1 MMDRMEH
8 HARSGKRRS
17 PDGQKRTYVLSVKLS
32 VAERDAARDAAKRAG
47 MLLSAWAG
55 DLIADAAQH
64 RALPVGW
71 LRGEIVRELIRLRGA
86 LAIIRDQLAEA
97 LSSGDTPGADLE
109 PVLGSL
115 REVIELVERAT
126 EKVRRGM

>member
-1 MMDRMEH
+1 MMIRMEL
-8 HARSGKRRS
+8 HARSGNRRS
-17 PDGQKRTYVLSVKLS
+17 PNGQKRTYVLSVKLS

-55 DLIADAAQH
+55 ELIADAAQH

-71 LRGEIVRELIRLRGA
+71 LQREIVQELIRLRGA

-97 LSSGDTPGADLE
+97 LNSGDTRGTDLE
-109 PVLGSL
+109 PVLDSL
-115 REVIELVERAT
+115 REVIDLVERAT

>member
-1 MMDRMEH
+1 MIRMEH
-8 HARSGKRRS
+8 HARSGNRRS
-17 PDGQKRTYVLSVKLS
+17 PNGQKRTYVLSVKLS

-64 RALPVGW
+64 RVLPVGW
-71 LRGEIVRELIRLRGA
+71 LRGEIIRELIRLRGA

-97 LSSGDTPGADLE
+97 LNSGDTRGTDLE

-115 REVIELVERAT
+115 REVIDLVERAT

>member
-1 MMDRMEH
+1 
-8 HARSGKRRS
+8 
-17 PDGQKRTYVLSVKLS
+17 
-32 VAERDAARDAAKRAG
+32 

-55 DLIADAAQH
+55 DLIADAAQQ

-71 LRGEIVRELIRLRGA
+71 LQREIIRELIRLRGA

-97 LSSGDTPGADLE
+97 LNSGDTHGTDLE

-115 REVIELVERAT
+115 REVMDLVERAT

>member
-1 MMDRMEH
+1 MIRMEDG
-8 HARSGKRRS
+8 ARSGNRRS
-17 PDGQKRTYVLSVKLS
+17 PNGQKRTYVLSVKLS
-32 VAERDAARDAAKRAG
+32 VAERDAARAAAKRAG

-71 LRGEIVRELIRLRGA
+71 LRGEIIRELIRLRGA

-97 LSSGDTPGADLE
+97 LNSGDMPGTDLE
-109 PVLGSL
+109 PVLGGL
-115 REVIELVERAT
+115 REVIELVEWAA

>member
-1 MMDRMEH
+1 MDRMED
-8 HARSGKRRS
+8 HARGGNRRS

-32 VAERDAARDAAKRAG
+32 VAERDTAREAARRAG

-71 LRGEIVRELIRLRGA
+71 LRREIIRELIRLRGA
-86 LAIIRDQLAEA
+86 LAIIRDQLAES
-97 LSSGDTPGADLE
+97 LNSGDTRGTDLE

-115 REVIELVERAT
+115 REVIDLVERAT